1 MEINLA
7 MQEKNN
13 EKWRYSKCNIFG
25 KLVAGA
31 CGGKYK
37 RVYTKKGQERIFT
50 ESEIREFHRI
60 NEKLKRDKEKHSD
73 PDDITRREKQNSV
86 LNNIGLRPI
95 S

>member
-1 MEINLA
+1 MGYNRQKFLKDLSHEDGVLIESIAGNLLDVL
-7 MQEKNN
+7 
-13 EKWRYSKCNIFG
+13 G
-25 KLVAGA
+25 
-31 CGGKYK
+31 YK

-60 NEKLKRDKEKHSD
+60 NKKLKIDKEKHSD